1 MSFFGLNI
9 AVSGLRA
16 QQAAMNVTAHNIAN
30 AGVEGYHRQ
39 EAVFIAGNPLLGSFT
54 SSENGMAKLGTG
66 VLIHSIRRMQ
76 STYVDSQIRTSHNW
90 LGSWSYKND
99 SLQQVESML
108 AEPGEFGLS
117 ASFDK
122 FWSSW
127 QELSVPPQSHSAKI
141 SVVQTSAA
149 LSLKIKNLYGDLR
162 NIQSRADQDIVDN
175 MGQINRIAHDIAK
188 LNEQIRVSSES
199 GTPPSDLLDQRDVLL
214 DNLSAIVKIQT
225 NGTGNPE
232 LIVSIGGKALIQGD
246 RVNEIIVTEDANGWS
261 ELRWSDDGS
270 KVLVTG
276 GQIAGQIDVRD
287 SIIGVYIERLN
298 TIVSKFVDVVNEIH
312 STGTTSDGEPATDFF
327 VSGSDASN
335 IAVNPDLVA
344 MPAKVAT
351 STSGN
356 PGAND
361 IAIAIAALKDEKVLE
376 GSESIS
382 AAYRSLVSRIGSDAR
397 EAKSRT
403 ETHLLSLQQLKMQR
417 ESVSGVSLDEE
428 MSNMV
433 KFQQSY
439 NAAAR
444 IFTAI
449 DEMIETVVSRMGVVG
464 R

>member
-16 QQAAMNVTAHNIAN
+16 QQIAMNVTAHNIAN

-39 EAVFIAGNPLLGSFT
+39 EAVLVAGNPLLGAFT
-54 SSENGMAKLGTG
+54 SSGNGSAELGTG

-76 STYVDSQIRTSHNW
+76 SSYVDNQIRSTYNW
-90 LGSWSYKND
+90 LGSWTYKND
-99 SLQQVESML
+99 TLQQVESVL
-108 AEPGEFGLS
+108 SEPGEFGLS

-122 FWSSW
+122 FWSAW

-141 SVVQTSAA
+141 SVVQTGVA
-149 LSLKIKNLYGDLR
+149 LSHKIRNLYTDLR
-162 NIQSRADQDIVDN
+162 GIQARADQDLVENAD
-175 MGQINRIAHDIAK
+175 QINRIAHDIAK
-188 LNEQIRVSSES
+188 LNEQIRVSSAS
-199 GTPPSDLLDQRDVLL
+199 GNSASDLLDQRDILL
-214 DNLSAIVKIQT
+214 DQLSNIVKIQT
-225 NGTGNPE
+225 NNTTNPE
-232 LIVSIGGKALIQGD
+232 LIVSIGGKALVQGD
-246 RVNEIIVTEDANGWS
+246 KVVEITVTEDAHGWS
-261 ELRWSDDGS
+261 ELCWSDDGS

-287 SIIGVYIERLN
+287 NIIGFYIERLN
-298 TIVSKFVDVVNEIH
+298 TIVTKFVDAVNELH
-312 STGTTSDGEPATDFF
+312 SSGITFDGEPAGDFF

-335 IAVNPDLVA
+335 IMVNPDLVD
-344 MPAKVAT
+344 MPTRVAT

-361 IAIAIAALKDEKVLE
+361 IAIAIAALKDEKIM
-376 GSESIS
+376 GGDESIS
-382 AAYRSLVSRIGSDAR
+382 SAYRSLVSRIGSDAR
-397 EAKSRT
+397 EARSRA
-403 ETHLLSLQQLKMQR
+403 ETHHLSLQQLKTQR

-428 MSNMV
+428 MANMV

-449 DEMIETVVSRMGVVG
+449 DEMLETVVSRMGVVG